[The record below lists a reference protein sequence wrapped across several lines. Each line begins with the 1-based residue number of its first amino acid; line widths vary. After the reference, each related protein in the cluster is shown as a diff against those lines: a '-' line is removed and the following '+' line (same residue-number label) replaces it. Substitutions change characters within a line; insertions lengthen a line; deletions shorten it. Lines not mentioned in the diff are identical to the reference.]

1 MAIIKLLCRYSI
13 LVSWLAQP
21 FRLPPGELLGA
32 CMEAHGKQ
40 DLWIRQKPEV
50 LDVLREQAF
59 VQSVESSNRIE
70 GVTVAPGRLRPLVIE
85 GAKPRDRSEEAEIIE
100 ILPSGDRSIR
110 FVPVSAKRT
119 PAAIEQLCAK
129 YRLACEDE
137 RVPPPLVVAAFVFA
151 FLCIHPFRDG
161 NGRVSRLTTA
171 VVEDSREEYYRAL
184 KLCSQDWHE
193 GKNEIVPWWDF
204 FLGMLRTAYS
214 PNRAGASGSIRSVR
228 SGGTFAFGQFAA
240 HQESAD
246 GNEEVSQ
253 GSTRGPRTRGPL
265 GSESLTWAA
274 FGRGS

>member
-1 MAIIKLLCRYSI
+1 
-13 LVSWLAQP
+13 
-21 FRLPPGELLGA
+21 
-32 CMEAHGKQ
+32 MEAHGKQ

-50 LDVLREQAF
+50 LDVLREQAL

-193 GKNEIVPWWDF
+193 GKNEIVPWWNF
-204 FLGMLRTAYS
+204 FLGMLRTAYKEFGRRIES
-214 PNRAGASGSIRSVR
+214 AEPRPAKTGLVR
-228 SGGTFAFGQFAA
+228 QTVLEQVDQFALSDLA
-240 HQESAD
+240 ALLPSAS
-246 GNEEVSQ
+246 SQ
-253 GSTRGPRTRGPL
+253 LIRKV
-265 GSESLTWAA
+265 LTEMKKSRKVRLV
-274 FGRGS
+274 GRGRGARWEVNR